1 MPSYS
6 QLVRTPQLLSLGRQR
21 GRVDK
26 TIAPRK
32 RFLESLPVIDMA
44 PADNG
49 RYEEASPKLNTLSET
64 DVPSNIDEQTPE
76 EAHLTFTA
84 DRRAPLGLKD
94 LATSKSI
101 SAAMKGVL
109 GTIAGATPRQ
119 IAKAVVAGQMTPLA
133 GLALINK
140 FTAPT
145 IARENRM
152 GAVRQAAKAY
162 NTKDLADA
170 YDLAT
175 QDLVSQSIGMGP
187 MGFEIN
193 EPTPEQVDARQKVD
207 QADVSLSNLNRSLTD
222 LATQKM
228 ANLAPQKL
236 QDLVGYVETPVVDA
250 TYNAPEDLSFETL
263 SPEERADIGAS
274 YTDPETGEE
283 KAAEAYETGPKAQEE
298 ISLPDILVERLGVD
312 KGDNSSDNLGYTL
325 DDFGLTKE
333 AFPDFSK
340 IGLSPV
346 GVEPIATDIYGDLQ
360 EDLSAESSTLGGRRS
375 TMDIVSD
382 VNPSADLG
390 GYSAVSSEI
399 SKQDARKSG
408 LSEDISSGDISSGDF
423 GSNGDMSTDTTSAAE
438 AASEIAASNVTT
450 GGGGK

>member
-298 ISLPDILVERLGVD
+298 ISLPD
-312 KGDNSSDNLGYTL
+312 
-325 DDFGLTKE
+325 
-333 AFPDFSK
+333 FSK